1 MTRSL
6 HLEPEW
12 PFLHYAILAVYQWLA
27 KLRKGPNDQIF
38 TLQAWRAIFIAP
50 YDILSDPPERS
61 QMTFLHEQF
70 ISGWPSPE
78 RS

>member
-6 HLEPEW
+6 HLEPGW

-38 TLQAWRAIFIAP
+38 RLQAWMAIFT
-50 YDILSDPPERS
+50 LRH
-61 QMTFLHEQF
+61 MTF
-70 ISGWPSPE
+70 
-78 RS
+78 